1 MDAGMDANNGR
12 QILLRV
18 NLIRI
23 ATRCSSH
30 GCPAVFRD
38 SQQVPQRRTDAL
50 FSRLS
55 LGCQV
60 LARSTA
66 IDNCFSFLFFSL
78 AGKRDLK
85 LHVY

>member
-1 MDAGMDANNGR
+1 MLER
-12 QILLRV
+12 PWSR
-18 NLIRI
+18 
-23 ATRCSSH
+23 SSEGPKPPLGCQVLVAR
-30 GCPAVFRD
+30 GCPVPAAVFRD

-78 AGKRDLK
+78 AGKRDLEN
-85 LHVY
+85 YTY